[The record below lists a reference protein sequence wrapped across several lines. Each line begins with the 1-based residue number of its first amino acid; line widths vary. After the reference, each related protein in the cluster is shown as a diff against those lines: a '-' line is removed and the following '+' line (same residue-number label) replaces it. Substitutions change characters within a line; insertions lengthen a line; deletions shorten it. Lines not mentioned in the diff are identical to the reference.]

1 MERAGKHLSTSLSLN
16 PQGAPVTRSGYL
28 YTKAVISQQVVQW
41 GSARKTTK
49 QTKTYFKKKKERKE
63 FFRMLNLFQLEIILS
78 FKVAE
83 LRRLYPF
90 SPRES
95 HKSNQENEKQKHH
108 VFDKTRHLVTS
119 NPNIWVRTANC
130 YKGQVRVW
138 ENDERECLLEGCRTQ
153 RASPFL
159 LSKCF
164 IPRGQHQQSIVPE
177 QWELALGLVME
188 ASSDPGWAKHQAD
201 RKQLSRRQGDWDRA
215 CLGALQLPTPDVWGQ
230 ERLVAP
236 FTHWI
241 FKENFC

>member
-1 MERAGKHLSTSLSLN
+1 
-16 PQGAPVTRSGYL
+16 
-28 YTKAVISQQVVQW
+28 
-41 GSARKTTK
+41 
-49 QTKTYFKKKKERKE
+49 
-63 FFRMLNLFQLEIILS
+63 MLNLFQLEIILS

-130 YKGQVRVW
+130 CKGQVRVW

-188 ASSDPGWAKHQAD
+188 ASSDPGWAKRPTHCQAD

-215 CLGALQLPTPDVWGQ
+215 CLRALQLPTPDVWGQ

-236 FTHWI
+236 FTYRI